1 MPAPNSR
8 ELETQL
14 RSIKKS
20 TLDALNPET
29 GVMDNKT
36 IFEQGVALKA
46 WLGEFETLYLN
57 EAASKPSKTG
67 KLKTEGEKILEF
79 GWHCY
84 EILVEA
90 DLQSGSASSP
100 ARRWEPI
107 EYGTVLG
114 KLKEQIVSSLT
125 KLENDYTVFIK
136 TVLL

>member
-1 MPAPNSR
+1 MPAPNAR

-14 RSIKKS
+14 RTIKKN
-20 TLDALNPET
+20 TLNALNPET
-29 GVMDNKT
+29 GIMDNKT
-36 IFEQGVALKA
+36 IFEQGESLKT

-57 EAASKPSKTG
+57 EASSKPSKTA

-90 DLQSGSASSP
+90 DLQSGASSSP
-100 ARRWEPI
+100 SRRWEPI

-114 KLKEQIVSSLT
+114 NLKEQIVSNLT
-125 KLENDYTVFIK
+125 KLENDYTIFIK
-136 TVLL
+136 TSLL